1 MSCSKLLV
9 YYFWCSLFPRVN
21 SSSIWYYLFSTWRKS
36 FGFSCNKFY
45 QLLLIWR
52 CNYFGLLFEGY
63 FNSLYDSVLIVGF
76 FPFVKDGIPWSS
88 GFYFFW
94 WEVSCYLYYY
104 SSIYKTSPRPA
115 LWLLSGLFYLF
126 LIFNSLIVMC
136 LGVIFFFF
144 FFWLVH
150 LEFVA
155 FLGL

>member
-1 MSCSKLLV
+1 MWILV
-9 YYFWCSLFPRVN
+9 
-21 SSSIWYYLFSTWRKS
+21 SIWYHLFSTWIKS

-52 CNYFGLLFEGY
+52 YNYFGPLFEGY
-63 FNSLYDSVLIVGF
+63 FNCLCDSVLIVGF

-88 GFYFFW
+88 GFYCFW
-94 WEVSCYLYYY
+94 WEVSCYLYYS
-104 SSIYKTSPRPA
+104 SSIYNLPPSP
-115 LWLLSGLFYLF
+115 LWLLSELFYLF

-144 FFWLVH
+144 FWLVY

-155 FLGL
+155 FLGQ